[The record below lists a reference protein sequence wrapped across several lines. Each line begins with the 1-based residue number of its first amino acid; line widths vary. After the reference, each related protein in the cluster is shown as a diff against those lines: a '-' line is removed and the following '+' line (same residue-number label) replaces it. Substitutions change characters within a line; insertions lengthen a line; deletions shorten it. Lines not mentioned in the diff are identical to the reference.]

1 MGCDDVGI
9 NFIQSIEDMMPFDI
23 LLHVEE
29 DGKMW
34 STSQRRVEMY
44 RKFRK
49 CLTGTRPQDD
59 QNIIDSVEKFG
70 FAFAV
75 RALLWLDII
84 VNTNERRMIMMV
96 NVPEPKQ
103 CKNGSRNA
111 NRRESG
117 RLGWFSEHVPTW
129 TYLCA
134 LQRVSPASIYHC
146 IYPLE
151 NEMK

>member
-1 MGCDDVGI
+1 MFGI
-9 NFIQSIEDMMPFDI
+9 FALILRIGDSLAVSRTNPDNF
-23 LLHVEE
+23 
-29 DGKMW
+29 
-34 STSQRRVEMY
+34 EMY
-44 RKFRK
+44 RKFRR

-84 VNTNERRMIMMV
+84 VNTNERGMIMMV
-96 NVPEPKQ
+96 NVPEPKT

-129 TYLCA
+129 TYLCS
-134 LQRVSPASIYHC
+134 LQRVSPASIYQC
-146 IYPLE
+146 TYPLE